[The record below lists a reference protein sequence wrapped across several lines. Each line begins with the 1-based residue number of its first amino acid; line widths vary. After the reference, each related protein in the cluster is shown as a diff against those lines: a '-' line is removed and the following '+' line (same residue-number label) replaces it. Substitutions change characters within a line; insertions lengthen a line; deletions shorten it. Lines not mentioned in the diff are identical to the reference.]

1 MHVQQASP
9 CSVPAGQLIGE
20 LAGGKCGEEPAFWR
34 GWPRRAL
41 VSAGLCPR
49 GCSWSPPAALPGRQV
64 AFVGGV
70 LPDAPWP
77 DCQVFKCWRALTLL
91 CFVPGERSI
100 RWLSWPRW
108 GSVGPRGWRDRPA
121 LRQSG
126 RSRSR
131 PCGPGWS
138 AVLSGRPCCRCGRA
152 VALLGVPRTVPVAAL
167 SSVCFGR
174 EGSSGP
180 RAACPWP
187 C

>member
-9 CSVPAGQLIGE
+9 CSVPAGQLMGE
-20 LAGGKCGEEPAFWR
+20 LAGGGGASVARSPQLGEAGPGGPWCPQGCAPA
-34 GWPRRAL
+34 
-41 VSAGLCPR
+41 
-49 GCSWSPPAALPGRQV
+49 AALPGRQV

-77 DCQVFKCWRALTLL
+77 DCQVFKCWRSLTLL

-100 RWLSWPRW
+100 RWLSRPRW
-108 GSVGPRGWRDRPA
+108 GSLGPRVWRDRPA
-121 LRQSG
+121 LRRSG
-126 RSRSR
+126 HSRSC

-138 AVLSGRPCCRCGRA
+138 AVLSGRPCCLCGRA
-152 VALLGVPRTVPVAAL
+152 VALLGVPCTVAAAAL